1 MALSIATLRRST
13 SAKSAMGVA
22 VAASTFKKLAVAA
35 IARDPPGPGDHTS
48 VFAAA
53 AVVACAATLVYA

>member
-1 MALSIATLRRST
+1 
-13 SAKSAMGVA
+13 MGVA

-48 VFAAA
+48 VLAAA